1 MSQIVE
7 ESSRTAWR
15 SLRLSDSPIG
25 VASLAPI
32 VFAAVVWPLCVFI
45 SEREQSF
52 QLAMEGITA
61 FCYIAFTVGVLASL
75 YSLLAEKSKVFGWAG
90 MAVAAYALF
99 LHPEEWYLSTL
110 LEFYAPLLV
119 FLPFLFMAAHLSEKR
134 HHDAP
139 QV

>member
-1 MSQIVE
+1 MIAASPRNE
-7 ESSRTAWR
+7 WR
-15 SLRLSDSPIG
+15 SFRFSDSPIG
-25 VASLAPI
+25 VASLGPI
-32 VFAAVVWPLCVFI
+32 VFATIAWPLCVFI

-90 MAVAAYALF
+90 MMVAAYALF
-99 LHPEEWYLSTL
+99 LHPDEWYPRTL
-110 LEFYAPLLV
+110 IEFYLPLLI
-119 FLPFLFMAAHLSEKR
+119 FLPILFMAARVSEVS

-139 QV
+139 RA